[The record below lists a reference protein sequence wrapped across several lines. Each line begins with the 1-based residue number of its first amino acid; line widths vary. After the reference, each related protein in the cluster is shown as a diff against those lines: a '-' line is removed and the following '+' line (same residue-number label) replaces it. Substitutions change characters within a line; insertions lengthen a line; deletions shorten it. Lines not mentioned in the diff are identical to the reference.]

1 MEKYG
6 PSQIHKTAL
15 LECKQVVRLY
25 SRSYK
30 EMRWLPTVG
39 VTAMTGGIFRKSMA
53 EIPNINRLIK
63 YYLKQL
69 AVYLMR
75 KCRYG

>member
-1 MEKYG
+1 MEKYD
-6 PSQIHKTAL
+6 PSQIHEAAL
-15 LECKQVVRLY
+15 FECKQAVRLY
-25 SRSYK
+25 SRRYR
-30 EMRWLPTVG
+30 EMQWLPTVG

-69 AVYLMR
+69 AVYRMR
-75 KCRYG
+75 KYRHG